1 MLRAAQ
7 DDPHATIEPV
17 TIDSSTSA
25 SRAVAL
31 LGALDQHGGLASN
44 RYAVERTLGEGG
56 MGVVYLATQL
66 ALGRKVALKTVR
78 DEATSDRSVTKLLQ
92 EAWLTGALEHPNI
105 VPVYDVALD
114 AKGNPLMVLK
124 RIEGR
129 TWGDLLT
136 DPEQVERRFGVRDT
150 LEWHLRTLMQVCN
163 AVHFAHSR
171 GVVHRDLKPEN
182 VMIGEF
188 GEVYVVDWGI
198 AVSLKDD
205 LGGRLPLASASA
217 GMAGTPCYMAPEML
231 STDAGAVTE
240 RTDVYLLGAILHE
253 ILTGDAPHDG
263 RELAEILRSVMR
275 SDVELPESAP
285 AELAAICR
293 RALARDPGARFESA
307 EALRLAIQDYLAHAS
322 STALAREAERA
333 LAALV
338 EGAAVTAADD
348 AHRARLYDRLGE
360 CRFGFR
366 AALQAWPENEPAR
379 QCLSHALEHMI
390 AFELRR
396 GDAQAAAVLLRELA
410 NPPESLQRRVTRE
423 VERKAAEERRL
434 RALARAMDPN
444 AGRATKLVA
453 GIRASCPS
461 GSAARAPARWSRGSG
476 RRGSTR
482 PGSTPSSPAS
492 GARTSGTLGP
502 ASGCCAAG
510 AFARASSSSCP
521 CATSP
526 PAAFRWRSRCSTCSR
541 ARRACSIAASSRRRY
556 RPAALC
562 PSCSSRPGTRA
573 GRCSTAGSS
582 TARGSRGRP
591 ARAACCTI
599 TWRRVRPGAARVTRA
614 CCRRGAPGWS
624 RWCSTACPGRGRF
637 ACTRACERCK
647 PPAGRRGEPWIDPFR
662 TV

>member
-275 SDVELPESAP
+275 SEVELPESAP

-338 EGAAVTAADD
+338 EGAAVTAADE

-396 GDAQAAAVLLRELA
+396 GDAQAAAVLLRELE

-444 AGRATKLVA
+444 AGRGTKLVA
-453 GIRASCPS
+453 GIFLGTFWTLAPIGLHLSTDGLETYSHTQALIADSAFLLIGLAVVAVGRGGLLRSVPNRRLTVFIASVLLIQVLTDVWGMVRGKSTLEVLELDSFLYFLASVAITALLTRFAFPLLV
-461 GSAARAPARWSRGSG
+461 GYGAAWM
-476 RRGSTR
+476 
-482 PGSTPSSPAS
+482 
-492 GARTSGTLGP
+492 
-502 ASGCCAAG
+502 
-510 AFARASSSSCP
+510 
-521 CATSP
+521 
-526 PAAFRWRSRCSTCSR
+526 
-541 ARRACSIAASSRRRY
+541 
-556 RPAALC
+556 
-562 PSCSSRPGTRA
+562 
-573 GRCSTAGSS
+573 
-582 TARGSRGRP
+582 
-591 ARAACCTI
+591 
-599 TWRRVRPGAARVTRA
+599 VGAARPEWLPFA
-614 CCRRGAPGWS
+614 ISGANLILTLNMVWVWRKPLG
-624 RWCSTACPGRGRF
+624 STALE
-637 ACTRACERCK
+637 ASRASVSDM
-647 PPAGRRGEPWIDPFR
+647 AD
-662 TV
+662 